1 MFSFSPF
8 SSYYWFFSLKVIYL
22 PTRVGL
28 SFDGAGDGRQA
39 PAVVTWDRTRK
50 SANRPSQGLHSG
62 LYEQSMAFLY
72 SFLYSIIIIISFSFI
87 VSFEML
93 LEHYILP

>member
-50 SANRPSQGLHSG
+50 SANRHSQGLHSG
-62 LYEQSMAFLY
+62 LYETMNNQWLSCILFFILLLLLFRFL
-72 SFLYSIIIIISFSFI
+72 
-87 VSFEML
+87 L
-93 LEHYILP
+93 LSLLRCY